1 MHFEQQRQPGQ
12 KSESRDWLTTPLE
25 SIESAYFLFHGI
37 LRDMRSDAIK
47 RKKSGYTCAS
57 KTAHASLVSNKIV
70 GNLKWGSY
78 DGELCDA
85 TAHATC

>member
-1 MHFEQQRQPGQ
+1 MHFEQQKQPGQ
-12 KSESRDWLTTPLE
+12 KSENRDRLPTTLE
-25 SIESAYFLFHGI
+25 SIEGAYFLFHGI
-37 LRDMRSDAIK
+37 LRDMRSDAIQ
-47 RKKSGYTCAS
+47 RKKSGYTRAP